1 MDRINFQ
8 DERVI
13 SLLAKAEEKSSA
25 QRDCINSIDL
35 SAVTNENLGENKFL
49 YDKCM
54 LEKGYGRDNFTSKNT
69 YTYNI

>member
-13 SLLAKAEEKSSA
+13 SLMAKLEEKSLA
-25 QRDCINSIDL
+25 QKDCISSIDL
-35 SAVTNENLGENKFL
+35 SSVTNENLGENKYL

-54 LEKGYGRDNFTSKNT
+54 LDKGFGRDNFTSKNT
-69 YTYNI
+69 NTYYI